1 MSDPY
6 RTSVERLSRVS
17 GVRGALVVDMEA
29 GLPVSA
35 ELAEDVSGPAVAA
48 LAATLFRRTAE
59 ATSSAGFGASRS
71 IQLETGEGHVI
82 MVGAGDLMVV
92 VVAEPGAQLGL
103 VRLEAHRA
111 AEALV

>member
-6 RTSVERLSRVS
+6 RTAVERLSRVA
-17 GVRGALVVDMEA
+17 GVRGALVVELEA
-29 GLPVSA
+29 GVPVTA
-35 ELAEDVSGPAVAA
+35 ELSEDVSGTAVAA
-48 LAATLFRRTAE
+48 LTAALYRRTNTA
-59 ATSSAGFGASRS
+59 AAAAGFGAASTL
-71 IQLETGEGHVI
+71 QLEAAGGHVI
-82 MVGAGDLMVV
+82 VVGAGELIVV